1 MNIDFF
7 MNEAIKEAKKAKKL
21 DEVPIGGVLVD
32 NISQNIIVRGHN
44 RVNKSN
50 SIINHCEIH
59 IIFEACKKLQSK
71 YLNNTT
77 MFISLEPCT
86 MCAAAIS
93 KAHISK
99 VYFGSY
105 DNKFGGMERLI
116 LLYKKNKIYFPET
129 YGGILEKESSNLL
142 KEFFKEKRKLS

>member
-7 MNEAIKEAKKAKKL
+7 MNEAIKEAKKEKKL

-59 IIFEACKKLQSK
+59 IIF
-71 YLNNTT
+71 LNQ
-77 MFISLEPCT
+77 
-86 MCAAAIS
+86 
-93 KAHISK
+93 
-99 VYFGSY
+99 
-105 DNKFGGMERLI
+105 R
-116 LLYKKNKIYFPET
+116 
-129 YGGILEKESSNLL
+129 
-142 KEFFKEKRKLS
+142 